1 MANNKAPESKFA
13 YVTLTAKRARQLQ
26 LGARP
31 LIDLP
36 RSRKP
41 TRVAQEELESGL
53 LDFELPEIFS
63 TFPDEK
69 ERDGK
74 RRKE

>member
-1 MANNKAPESKFA
+1 MSKTQIPDSKFA
-13 YVTLTAKRARQLQ
+13 YVTLTARRARQLQ
-26 LGARP
+26 MGARP

-41 TRVAQEELESGL
+41 TRIAQEELEHGL
-53 LDFELPEIFS
+53 LEYDMPDIFS
-63 TFPDEK
+63 TFPEEK
-69 ERDGK
+69 ESK